1 MGCSFDRFTHS
12 DITSSCLQM
21 APWVRKVFVEILPK
35 YLFIKRPEPE
45 EDDGDDLDGMYA
57 PTSPTKP
64 DYLDSYIKSEGERA
78 QKCSGRIDVASF
90 GHSRII
96 GLFSDKEKRDQTY
109 LKCFNKYLF

>member
-1 MGCSFDRFTHS
+1 M
-12 DITSSCLQM
+12 TSSCLQM

-78 QKCSGRIDVASF
+78 QKWS
-90 GHSRII
+90 
-96 GLFSDKEKRDQTY
+96 
-109 LKCFNKYLF
+109 

>member
-1 MGCSFDRFTHS
+1 
-12 DITSSCLQM
+12 M

-78 QKCSGRIDVASF
+78 QKWYYINDELMLHHLGIHALSVYSV
-90 GHSRII
+90 
-96 GLFSDKEKRDQTY
+96 
-109 LKCFNKYLF
+109 

>member
-1 MGCSFDRFTHS
+1 
-12 DITSSCLQM
+12 M

-64 DYLDSYIKSEGERA
+64 DYLDSYIKSEGERELR
-78 QKCSGRIDVASF
+78 SGHDELMLHHLGIHALLIYSVRRKTGSNLF
-90 GHSRII
+90 GM
-96 GLFSDKEKRDQTY
+96 LQ
-109 LKCFNKYLF
+109 

>member
-1 MGCSFDRFTHS
+1 
-12 DITSSCLQM
+12 M
-21 APWVRKVFVEILPK
+21 APWVRKVFVEFLPK

-78 QKCSGRIDVASF
+78 EMRNDASL
-90 GHSRII
+90 GEYRVVHLVVGISIRA
-96 GLFSDKEKRDQTY
+96 
-109 LKCFNKYLF
+109 